1 LLTLL
6 FSCSRRDLAAKYF
19 EQALFFMP
27 FTNPTPEYPKSRDFD
42 YQSLMIS
49 DSTARGAK
57 ASSMVLWDSHRGRKD
72 VILSGGNRDPNLATA
87 SALDMERLKALYPQ
101 RPWTPAPQPN
111 IPQQGAPFLPGK
123 RSGTG
128 NATHPTQS
136 CPKARASGLPVRPV
150 PTVQSSGAPAA
161 NRTTKR
167 WYSVPLDVDA
177 QPQDIR
183 AWPPCADGTRTITY
197 CFENQD
203 SYDSLHELLGLAF
216 MKWAPAIHASALAFA
231 PDEACTQGRPC
242 LCSIPEVA
250 EVTLRISLVNPS
262 RRRKPLSTIG
272 YKDRIIQNPRPS
284 VPRHYILWPYT
295 PGYFG
300 LNAPLIFA
308 HELGK
313 QFL

>member
-1 LLTLL
+1 MLDSCKRRLLLTLNN
-6 FSCSRRDLAAKYF
+6 SCKQPSLAEKYF
-19 EQALFFMP
+19 ENAVDFIPLQNSAY
-27 FTNPTPEYPKSRDFD
+27 PTSVDFD
-42 YQSLMIS
+42 YGSLMIF
-49 DSTARGAK
+49 DSFRG
-57 ASSMVLWDSHRGRKD
+57 SIRPNGPTLWNIRNDPKTF
-72 VILSGGNRDPNLATA
+72 IYTGGNPDPNRAGPSRMDT
-87 SALDMERLKALYPQ
+87 ERIRALYPM
-101 RPWTPAPQPN
+101 
-111 IPQQGAPFLPGK
+111 PQQQGPGAPPWK

-136 CPKARASGLPVRPV
+136 CPKAKASGLPVRPV

-167 WYSVPLDVDA
+167 WYSVPLDVEA

-183 AWPPCADGTRTITY
+183 AWPPRADGTRTINY

-203 SYDSLHELLGLAF
+203 SYNSLHELLGLAL

-242 LCSIPEVA
+242 LCSTPEVA
-250 EVTLRISLVNPS
+250 EVTLRISLANPS

-313 QFL
+313 